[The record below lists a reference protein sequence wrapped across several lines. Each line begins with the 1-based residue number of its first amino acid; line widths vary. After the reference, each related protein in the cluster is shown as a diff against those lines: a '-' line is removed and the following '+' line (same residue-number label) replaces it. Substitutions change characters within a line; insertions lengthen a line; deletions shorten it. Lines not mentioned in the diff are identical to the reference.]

1 MTKRFAVIGLGLF
14 GWEVAVT
21 LADKGAEVIA
31 IDKDIELIEKIK
43 DRVLRAVQLNSTD
56 TQALESQDLTNVDAA
71 IVAIGSHFEEN
82 LLTVVALKQMGVP
95 KVIARAGTHVRRK
108 IMNEIGCD
116 MVVLPEE
123 DMGRRMAKTLVSGMF
138 LDRVEVG
145 DQYGIVQVPAPTAFL
160 GKKIIECRLREDY
173 HVNIVTIKSVIT
185 EKNIWGKETTREAI
199 KAVPSPDDEILEGDI
214 LVLFGHDNDLDKLA
228 KTFEKASNDR

>member
-14 GWEVAVT
+14 GWELAVT
-21 LADKGAEVIA
+21 LADRGAEVIA
-31 IDKDIELIEKIK
+31 IDKDFELIEKIK
-43 DRVLRAVQLNSTD
+43 DKVLVAVQLDSTD
-56 TQALESQDLTNVDAA
+56 KQALKSQDLMNVDAA

-82 LLTVVALKQMGVP
+82 LLTMVALKQMGVP

-123 DMGRRMAKTLVSGMF
+123 DMGRRMAKTLLSGMF

-145 DQYGIVQVPAPTAFL
+145 DQHGIVQVPAPTAFL
-160 GKKIIECRLREDY
+160 GKKIIDCRLREDY
-173 HVNIVTIKSVIT
+173 DVNIVTIKSRIT
-185 EKNIWGKETTREAI
+185 EKNIWGKEATREAI
-199 KAVPSPDDEILEGDI
+199 KAVPSPDDEILESDI
-214 LVLFGHDNDLDKLA
+214 LVLFGHDDALDKFA
-228 KTFEKASNDR
+228 KTFEKASDDR

>member
-145 DQYGIVQVPAPTAFL
+145 DQHGIVQVPAPTAFL

-199 KAVPSPDDEILEGDI
+199 KAVPNPNDEILEGDI